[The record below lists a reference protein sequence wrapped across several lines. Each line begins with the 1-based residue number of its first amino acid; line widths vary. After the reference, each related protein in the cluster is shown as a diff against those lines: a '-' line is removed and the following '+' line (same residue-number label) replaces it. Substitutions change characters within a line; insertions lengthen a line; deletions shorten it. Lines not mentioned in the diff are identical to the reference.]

1 MAKLN
6 LGCHEMRHPLIIQK
20 IESEDFT
27 MRTFYECKTEEQK
40 QALRDDMLQTMYYQV
55 LATRAEVSEIQSK
68 VKKIERKLVYVG
80 ATPEERKYINV
91 DGSIKLDAINEMCDG
106 VLALFGDKYVKEVIE
121 DGKIE
126 G

>member
-1 MAKLN
+1 M
-6 LGCHEMRHPLIIQK
+6 
-20 IESEDFT
+20 
-27 MRTFYECKTEEQK
+27 TFYDCKNEEDRQK
-40 QALRDDMLQTMYYQV
+40 LRDDMLQTMYYQV

-91 DGSIKLDAINEMCDG
+91 DGSIKLDAINDMCDG

-121 DGKIE
+121 DGKNE

>member
-1 MAKLN
+1 
-6 LGCHEMRHPLIIQK
+6 
-20 IESEDFT
+20 
-27 MRTFYECKTEEQK
+27 MRTFYDCKTEEQK

-55 LATRAEVSEIQSK
+55 IATRSEVAEIRAK
-68 VKKIERKLVYVG
+68 VKAIEKKLVYVG

-91 DGSIKLDAINEMCDG
+91 DGSIKLDAINDMCDG

-126 G
+126 GQDTVTEVARSNA